1 MDARDWQGD
10 TVKVGQRV
18 TVCAASV
25 DGFPHGT
32 VTEVRGGQVAVLMD
46 NCTYSTW
53 FRGEQLVIDE
63 ADEAEEA

>member
-1 MDARDWQGD
+1 MQLMGAKDWQGNA
-10 TVKVGQRV
+10 VSVGQRV

-46 NCTYSTW
+46 NCTYLVW

-63 ADEAEEA
+63 AEEA